1 MSLLHRRV
9 GLARRNLLADRRRL
23 GAGVLGIGLA
33 LMLVLL
39 LDGLWEGVQT
49 QATIYPDRAGAD
61 LYVTQ
66 RGVADFLGETST
78 IPRTTVDRVR
88 GTPGVDW
95 ADPVR
100 GQFVVFALHG
110 KKVASYVVGYVPG
123 RHGGPWSLAEGRG
136 VRTNDDVVID
146 QALARRHGL
155 EVGQTIAVG
164 GHRFRI
170 VGLANASG
178 VMTGFVFVTHAATDA
193 LLRSPGTTSY
203 VLVGT
208 SQPTRV
214 KQRLEQQR
222 LTVFTRARLAANDR
236 ELYTGIFGSTIKLMV
251 AVAFA
256 VGALV
261 VALTIYASVVERR
274 REYGI
279 VKALG
284 GTGWTITAAVL
295 RQTFAVTAVGL
306 VVGGALYFAGRALIA
321 TLRPQFSIVLTTG
334 GLARAVAAAALM
346 GIVASIV
353 PARRVA
359 TAEPASVYRAR

>member
-1 MSLLHRRV
+1 MLTRHRRV

-23 GAGVLGIGLA
+23 GAGVLGVGLA

-39 LDGLWEGVQT
+39 LDGLWEGVQA
-49 QATIYPDRAGAD
+49 QATIYPDRVGAD

-66 RGVADFLGETST
+66 AGVADFLGETST
-78 IPRTTVDRVR
+78 IPRATVDEVR
-88 GTPGVDW
+88 ATAGVDW

-100 GQFVVFALHG
+100 GQFVVFSLHG

-123 RHGGPWSLAEGRG
+123 RHGGPWSLVEGRSVG
-136 VRTNDDVVID
+136 RDDEVVVD
-146 QALARRHGL
+146 AALARRHGL
-155 EVGQTIAVG
+155 EPGQMIEVAG
-164 GHRFRI
+164 RRFRI
-170 VGLANASG
+170 VGLADASG

-193 LLRSPGTTSY
+193 LLRAPATTSY

-208 SQPTRV
+208 QHPDEV
-214 KQRLEQQR
+214 KDRLADR
-222 LTVFTRARLAANDR
+222 GLTVFTRAKLAANDR

-284 GTGWTITAAVL
+284 GSSRMITVTVV
-295 RQTFAVTAVGL
+295 RQTLVLTAVGF
-306 VVGGALYFAGRALIA
+306 VVGGVLYFAGRALIA
-321 TLRPQFSIVLTTG
+321 ELRPQFSVVLTTG
-334 GLARAVAAAALM
+334 GLARALAAAGLM
-346 GIVASIV
+346 GLVASIV

-359 TAEPASVYRAR
+359 NAEPASVYRER